1 MMPCLFNIISA
12 LPIMTSTPAPL
23 DRIFIRIEW
32 IEKSSVIKKAANNA
46 AFFMTEFNV
55 FLALNR

>member
-1 MMPCLFNIISA
+1 MPCLFNIIST

-23 DRIFIRIEW
+23 DRIFIRIGW
-32 IEKSSVIKKAANNA
+32 IEKNSVIKKAALFA
-46 AFFMTEFNV
+46 AFFMTEFDV